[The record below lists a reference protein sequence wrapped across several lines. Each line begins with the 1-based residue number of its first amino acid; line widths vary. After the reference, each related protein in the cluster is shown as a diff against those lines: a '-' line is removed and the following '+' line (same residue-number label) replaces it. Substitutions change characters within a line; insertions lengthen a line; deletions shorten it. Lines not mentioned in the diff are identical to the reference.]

1 MESEAEGDVAP
12 DIAAYALAP
21 GPLSMGTSCLI
32 HIGKCELAVEEVH
45 MQFQQ
50 FSPCSTCGVGI
61 DTSHFLY
68 ICKLRPHKF
77 LLTTYLHYLQ

>member
-1 MESEAEGDVAP
+1 MEGEAEGDVAP
-12 DIAAYALAP
+12 DIAAYASAP

-32 HIGKCELAVEEVH
+32 HTGKHELAVEEAH

-50 FSPCSTCGVGI
+50 FSPCSTCGAEV

-68 ICKLRPHKF
+68 ICKLWPHKF